1 MQQHNHIQIVDDN
14 YSSLQKKINSITTKY
29 TNKQNILYSL
39 FYLLQN
45 ILISLIFTK
54 FMYNIQNCIN
64 IYLWW
69 IIYSIIQGTIWI
81 GLWVIAHECG
91 HGAFAKSEFIN
102 DIFGLI
108 IHSFLLVPYYAWQYS
123 HKKHHKYTNH
133 LIKGESHVPMNKSE
147 YDQFYINDI
156 INIIGD
162 DAFTLI
168 KSIIILFFGWILYL
182 FFNTTGGQLDYNGYK
197 LDKNKSVSH
206 FNTSSQLFP
215 PKLKTKIIISNLFV
229 CLYLLL
235 IFSSDYFFGFGTSFK
250 WYWGAYL
257 ITNCWLV
264 LYTYLQHTS
273 PLVPHYDNEDFTWLK
288 GALSTIDRPYPYYI
302 DYLHHHIGSTHVLHH
317 INYKIPFYYAKEATK
332 ELKLVLG
339 KKYNYDDTNIIKSFF
354 DTNNKCKYVQSS
366 NGTQYYMDK

>member
-1 MQQHNHIQIVDDN
+1 
-14 YSSLQKKINSITTKY
+14 
-29 TNKQNILYSL
+29 
-39 FYLLQN
+39 
-45 ILISLIFTK
+45 
-54 FMYNIQNCIN
+54 MYNIQNYIN

-81 GLWVIAHECG
+81 GLWVIGHECG

-133 LIKGESHVPMNKSE
+133 LIKGETHVPMNKSE
-147 YDQFYINDI
+147 YDKLYINNI
-156 INIIGD
+156 IDIIGD

-182 FFNTTGGQLDYNGYK
+182 FLNTTGGQIDYKGEILN
-197 LDKNKSVSH
+197 KNKSISH

-250 WYWGAYL
+250 WYWGSYL

-273 PLVPHYDNEDFTWLK
+273 PLVPHYGNEDFTWLK
-288 GALSTIDRPYPYYI
+288 GALSTIDRRYPFYI

-317 INYKIPFYYAKEATK
+317 LNYKIPFYYAKEATK
-332 ELKLVLG
+332 ELKSILG
-339 KKYNYDDTNIIKSFF
+339 EKYIYDDTNIIKSYIY
-354 DTNNKCKYVQSS
+354 TNNKCKYVQSYK
-366 NGTQYYMDK
+366 GIQYYMDK